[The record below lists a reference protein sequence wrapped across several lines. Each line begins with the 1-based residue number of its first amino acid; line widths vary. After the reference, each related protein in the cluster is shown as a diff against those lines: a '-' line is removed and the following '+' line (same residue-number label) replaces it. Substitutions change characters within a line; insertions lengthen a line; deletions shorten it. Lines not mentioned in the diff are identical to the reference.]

1 MSIPRF
7 TELREP
13 EAVRERL
20 AADLAA
26 LDRGD
31 GAGPAPGDVVT
42 RPTVLRRIAG
52 VLAEVAA
59 PGVDRIVAAV
69 DDLAVA
75 TACSLHTGLPFATLG
90 ADGTVVTGELHALE
104 RVVAVGL
111 RPDDAA
117 HAAASATALGAT
129 VAASAGIH
137 LTGEAAGSI
146 ATAGEGR

>member
-7 TELREP
+7 AELRDDQ
-13 EAVRERL
+13 AVRERL

-31 GAGPAPGDVVT
+31 GAGPSSGDVVT
-42 RPTVLRRIAG
+42 RPSVLRRIAR
-52 VLAEVAA
+52 VLAEIVE
-59 PGVDRIVAAV
+59 PGVDRIVAGA

-75 TACSLHTGLPFATLG
+75 TACSIHTGLPFAVVG
-90 ADGTVVTGELHALE
+90 ADGTVATGELHALE

-111 RPDDAA
+111 RPEDAA
-117 HAAASATALGAT
+117 DAATGAVAVGAT

-137 LTGEAAGSI
+137 LTGEDAG
-146 ATAGEGR
+146 ALAVAGVTA